1 MVKSR
6 AGVAQPDSF
15 AYRRTDR
22 NARTV
27 VLDRHVQHI
36 SVPRSRERDGGPSV
50 VTLPVLDGMGILR
63 AQGPSGA
70 APAYVIANAEA
81 VTDSATLA
89 KYGAAVGKTIS
100 DFGGHLIVRGAIAVR
115 LDSSP
120 LPKGAFVIVQ
130 FPSMQ
135 ALQNWWN
142 SPEYVAIR
150 PYRERPTIGHVF
162 ALEGIPAP
170 GAAQGGGTK

>member
-1 MVKSR
+1 MRSASTTALVGTLAVL
-6 AGVAQPDSF
+6 AGA
-15 AYRRTDR
+15 ATMG
-22 NARTV
+22 V
-27 VLDRHVQHI
+27 V
-36 SVPRSRERDGGPSV
+36 
-50 VTLPVLDGMGILR
+50 R
-63 AQGPSGA
+63 AQGPAAA

-89 KYGAAVGKTIS
+89 KYGAAIGKTIS
-100 DFGGHLIVRGAIAVR
+100 DFGGHIIVGGAMAVR

-120 LPKGAFVIVQ
+120 LPKGVFVIVQ

-150 PYRERPTIGHVF
+150 PYRERSTVSHLF
-162 ALEGIPAP
+162 ALEGVRPT
-170 GAAQGGGTK
+170 GAAASGGTK